1 MNFWPSFALL
11 LGDDPVDDLLQ
22 AVVRVGLLVAAVGG
36 LGYYGYHRWRL
47 RFASSMWTRT
57 EATIQ
62 SEFASNPNNPGVT
75 AVLVGGLAATVARA
89 YDSRAVLQYSYQVA
103 GEFYSGFFM
112 LSPIFSSS
120 EEACAAARSCVNQK
134 IFIRYNPD
142 NPCESVFHRDEGAPQ
157 GSITLGDQPPASD
170 EMITLSLK

>member
-22 AVVRVGLLVAAVGG
+22 TVVRAVLLAAAVGG
-36 LGYYGYHRWRL
+36 LGYYGYWRL

-62 SEFASNPNNPGVT
+62 SEFASNPNNLGLT
-75 AVLVGGLAATVARA
+75 ASLSGLAAAAAAA
-89 YDSRAVLQYSYQVA
+89 YDWRAVLQYSYQVA

-120 EEACAAARSCVNQK
+120 EEACAAARSWVNQED
-134 IFIRYNPD
+134 IHP
-142 NPCESVFHRDEGAPQ
+142 
-157 GSITLGDQPPASD
+157 L
-170 EMITLSLK
+170 